1 MNSQK
6 YKRNV
11 NCYHVKTYAL
21 AAERA
26 GILIIREMLAGKI
39 WMGEVGMAWRVVYRL
54 AGTKKY
60 PRARR
65 QKNDEGKS
73 EDVEGY
79 GTGRKERK
87 RKERR
92 GNPGRT
98 GTALAESR
106 ERGVGTRGSGTR
118 DWGPP
123 GFEERRNIE
132 STTQR
137 GEPSRS
143 IKSRSELYCT
153 LSHTDFPPALTI

>member
-1 MNSQK
+1 
-6 YKRNV
+6 
-11 NCYHVKTYAL
+11 
-21 AAERA
+21 
-26 GILIIREMLAGKI
+26 
-39 WMGEVGMAWRVVYRL
+39 MGEVGMAWRVYRL

-65 QKNDEGKS
+65 QKNDEGGKS

-79 GTGRKERK
+79 GTGRIKRK
-87 RKERR
+87 RKEKR
-92 GNPGRT
+92 GLRT
-98 GTALAESR
+98 GTALAQSG
-106 ERGVGTRGSGTR
+106 ERGAGTGGSGTR

-137 GEPSRS
+137 GEPSRG

-153 LSHTDFPPALTI
+153 LSHRLFSSINDVADGGLCAINENFLA

>member
-1 MNSQK
+1 
-6 YKRNV
+6 
-11 NCYHVKTYAL
+11 
-21 AAERA
+21 
-26 GILIIREMLAGKI
+26 ML
-39 WMGEVGMAWRVVYRL
+39 
-54 AGTKKY
+54 
-60 PRARR
+60 
-65 QKNDEGKS
+65 S
-73 EDVEGY
+73 CEDVRSCG
-79 GTGRKERK
+79 GTRRHLNNSGDARGKDMNGRSRNGVACCLPSSRNEEVSACTPTEKRRGEERGRRRVRHRKEREKEK
-87 RKERR
+87 REKR
-92 GNPGRT
+92 GDPGRT